1 MLSEIR
7 KRRQNYEKTHSTFTH
22 IGNGYS
28 MVACGGSEPAPSEGG
43 DAASE
48 PLKVG
53 ILQLIEHNAL
63 DSAREGFVQ
72 ALADNGLT
80 DGDTIVLDYQNA
92 QGDPSNLSTMSQR
105 FVNNNSDLVLTIA
118 TGAAQ
123 SMASNTTEIPI
134 LFTAVTDPVDAGLV
148 ASNEAPGGNVS
159 GTNDMSPIAQQIDL
173 MLQLKPETKTVG
185 LLYNSSEDN
194 SILQIDIVKG
204 VLEEKGIAWVEQ
216 TVTNSSDVQQAAQ
229 SVVPKVDAVY
239 LPTDNVIASAMPIVA
254 QVANDAKVPVIC
266 GEENMVLSGGLAT
279 LGLNYY
285 NLGYQTGEMA
295 IRILVEGADIS
306 AMPVESQTDFNYVI
320 NGETAAAIG
329 IEIPAELSEFVQ

>member
-1 MLSEIR
+1 MKKLIALLL
-7 KRRQNYEKTHSTFTH
+7 TLAMA
-22 IGNGYS
+22 IS

-254 QVANDAKVPVIC
+254 QVANDTKVPVIC

>member
-1 MLSEIR
+1 MKKL
-7 KRRQNYEKTHSTFTH
+7 TALLLTLAMAV
-22 IGNGYS
+22 S

-43 DAASE
+43 ETAE
-48 PLKVG
+48 ILKIG

-63 DSAREGFVQ
+63 DAAREGFVQ
-72 ALADNGLT
+72 ALADNGLV
-80 DGDTIVLDYQNA
+80 DGETIVIDYQNA

-105 FVNNNSDLVLTIA
+105 FVNNDSDLVLAIA

-148 ASNEAPGGNVS
+148 VSNEAPGGNVS

-194 SILQIDIVKG
+194 SVLQIDIVKD

-239 LPTDNVIASAMPIVA
+239 LPTDNVIASAIPIVA

-266 GEENMVLSGGLAT
+266 GEENMVTGGGLAT

-295 IRILVEGADIS
+295 VRILVGGADIS
-306 AMPVESQTDFNYVI
+306 TMPVESQTDFNYVI

>member
-1 MLSEIR
+1 MKKLIALLL
-7 KRRQNYEKTHSTFTH
+7 TLAMA
-22 IGNGYS
+22 IS

>member
-1 MLSEIR
+1 MKKL
-7 KRRQNYEKTHSTFTH
+7 TALLLTLAMAV
-22 IGNGYS
+22 S
-28 MVACGGSEPAPSEGG
+28 MVACGGSEPAPDEGG
-43 DAASE
+43 ETAE
-48 PLKVG
+48 TLKIG

-63 DSAREGFVQ
+63 DAAREGFVQ
-72 ALADNGLT
+72 ALADNGLV
-80 DGDTIVLDYQNA
+80 DGETIVIDYQNA

-105 FVNNNSDLVLTIA
+105 FVNNDSDLVLAIA

-148 ASNEAPGGNVS
+148 VSNEAPGGNVS

-194 SILQIDIVKG
+194 SVLQIDIVKD

-239 LPTDNVIASAMPIVA
+239 LPTDNVIASAIPIVA

-266 GEENMVLSGGLAT
+266 GEENMVTGGGLAT

-295 IRILVEGADIS
+295 VRILVGGADIS
-306 AMPVESQTDFNYVI
+306 TMPVESQTDFNYVI

>member
-1 MLSEIR
+1 MKKLTALLLTLAMAI
-7 KRRQNYEKTHSTFTH
+7 
-22 IGNGYS
+22 S
-28 MVACGGSEPAPSEGG
+28 MTACGGSEPAPSEGG
-43 DAASE
+43 ETAE
-48 PLKVG
+48 TLKIG

-72 ALADNGLT
+72 ALADNGLV
-80 DGDTIVLDYQNA
+80 DGETIVLDYQNA

-105 FVNNNSDLVLTIA
+105 FVNNDSDLVLTIA

-123 SMASNTTEIPI
+123 SMASNTSDIPI

-159 GTNDMSPIAQQIDL
+159 GTNDMSPIAQQVDL

-216 TVTNSSDVQQAAQ
+216 TVTNSADVQQAAQ
-229 SVVPKVDAVY
+229 SVIGKVDAVY

-254 QVANDAKVPVIC
+254 QVANEAKVPVIC
-266 GEENMVLSGGLAT
+266 GEENMVIGGGLAT

-295 IRILVEGADIS
+295 VRILVDGADIS
-306 AMPVESQTDFNYVI
+306 TMPVESQTDFNYVI

-329 IEIPAELSEFVQ
+329 IEIPAELAEFVQ

>member
-1 MLSEIR
+1 MKKLTALLLTLAMAI
-7 KRRQNYEKTHSTFTH
+7 
-22 IGNGYS
+22 S
-28 MVACGGSEPAPSEGG
+28 MVACGSSEPAAESGE
-43 DAASE
+43 E
-48 PLKVG
+48 MLKIGV
-53 ILQLIEHNAL
+53 LQLIEHNAL

-72 ALADNGLT
+72 ALADNGLV
-80 DGDTIVLDYQNA
+80 DGETIVLDYQNA

-105 FVNNNSDLVLTIA
+105 FVNNDSDLVLTIA

-123 SMASNTTEIPI
+123 SMASNTDEIPI

-159 GTNDMSPIAQQIDL
+159 GTNDMSPIAQQVDL

-229 SVVPKVDAVY
+229 SVIGKVDAVY

-254 QVANDAKVPVIC
+254 QVANEAKVPVIC
-266 GEENMVLSGGLAT
+266 GEENMVISGGLAT

-295 IRILVEGADIS
+295 VRILVDGADIS
-306 AMPVESQTDFNYVI
+306 TMPVESQTDFNYVI

-329 IEIPAELSEFVQ
+329 IEIPAELNEFVQ

>member
-1 MLSEIR
+1 MKKL
-7 KRRQNYEKTHSTFTH
+7 TALLLTLAMAV
-22 IGNGYS
+22 S

-43 DAASE
+43 ETSE
-48 PLKVG
+48 TLRIG

-72 ALADNGLT
+72 ALADNGLK
-80 DGDTIVLDYQNA
+80 DGETIVLDYQNA

-105 FVNNNSDLVLTIA
+105 FVNNDSDLVLTIA

-148 ASNEAPGGNVS
+148 ASNDAPGGNVS

-254 QVANDAKVPVIC
+254 QVANEAKVPVIC
-266 GEENMVLSGGLAT
+266 GEENMVTGGGLAT

-295 IRILVEGADIS
+295 VRILLEGADIS
-306 AMPVESQTDFNYVI
+306 EMPVESQTDFNYAI

>member
-1 MLSEIR
+1 MKKL
-7 KRRQNYEKTHSTFTH
+7 TALLLTLAMAV
-22 IGNGYS
+22 S

-43 DAASE
+43 ETAE
-48 PLKVG
+48 ILKIG

-63 DSAREGFVQ
+63 DAAREGFVQ
-72 ALADNGLT
+72 ALADNGLV
-80 DGDTIVLDYQNA
+80 DGETIVIDYQNA

-105 FVNNNSDLVLTIA
+105 FVNNDSDLVLAIA

-148 ASNEAPGGNVS
+148 VSNEAPGGNVS

-194 SILQIDIVKG
+194 SVLQIDIVKD

-266 GEENMVLSGGLAT
+266 GEENMVTGGGLAT

-295 IRILVEGADIS
+295 VRILVGGADIS
-306 AMPVESQTDFNYVI
+306 TMPVESQTDFNYVI
-320 NGETAAAIG
+320 NGETAAAMG

>member
-1 MLSEIR
+1 MKKLIALLL
-7 KRRQNYEKTHSTFTH
+7 TLAMA
-22 IGNGYS
+22 IS

-204 VLEEKGIAWVEQ
+204 ILEEKGIAWVEQ

>member
-1 MLSEIR
+1 MKKL
-7 KRRQNYEKTHSTFTH
+7 TALLLTLAMAV
-22 IGNGYS
+22 S
-28 MVACGGSEPAPSEGG
+28 MVACGGSEPVPSEGG
-43 DAASE
+43 ETAE
-48 PLKVG
+48 ILKIG

-63 DSAREGFVQ
+63 DAAREGFVQ
-72 ALADNGLT
+72 ALADNGLV
-80 DGDTIVLDYQNA
+80 DGETIVIDYQNA

-105 FVNNNSDLVLTIA
+105 FVNNDSDLVLAIA

-148 ASNEAPGGNVS
+148 VSNEAPGGNVS

-173 MLQLKPETKTVG
+173 MLQLKAETKTVG

-194 SILQIDIVKG
+194 SVLQIDIVKG
-204 VLEEKGIAWVEQ
+204 VLEEKGIAWIEQ

-266 GEENMVLSGGLAT
+266 GEENMVTGGGLAT

-295 IRILVEGADIS
+295 VRILVGGADIS
-306 AMPVESQTDFNYVI
+306 TMPVESQTDFNYVI
-320 NGETAAAIG
+320 NGETAAAMG

>member
-1 MLSEIR
+1 MKKL
-7 KRRQNYEKTHSTFTH
+7 TALLLTLAMAV
-22 IGNGYS
+22 S

-43 DAASE
+43 ETAE
-48 PLKVG
+48 ILKIG

-63 DSAREGFVQ
+63 DAAREGFVQ
-72 ALADNGLT
+72 ALADNGLV
-80 DGDTIVLDYQNA
+80 DGETIVIDYQNA

-105 FVNNNSDLVLTIA
+105 FVNNDSDLVLAIA

-173 MLQLKPETKTVG
+173 MLQLKAETKTVG

-194 SILQIDIVKG
+194 SVLQIDIVKG
-204 VLEEKGIAWVEQ
+204 VLEEKGIAWIEQ

-266 GEENMVLSGGLAT
+266 GEENMVTGGGLAT

-295 IRILVEGADIS
+295 VRILVGGADIS
-306 AMPVESQTDFNYVI
+306 TMPVESQTDFNYVI
-320 NGETAAAIG
+320 NGETAAAMG

>member
-1 MLSEIR
+1 MKKLTSLLL
-7 KRRQNYEKTHSTFTH
+7 TLAMAV
-22 IGNGYS
+22 S

-43 DAASE
+43 ETSE
-48 PLKVG
+48 TLRIG

-72 ALADNGLT
+72 ALADNGLK
-80 DGDTIVLDYQNA
+80 DGETIVLDYQNA

-105 FVNNNSDLVLTIA
+105 FVNNDSDLVLTIA
-118 TGAAQ
+118 TGVAQ

-148 ASNEAPGGNVS
+148 ASNDAPGGNVS

-254 QVANDAKVPVIC
+254 QVANEAKVPVIC
-266 GEENMVLSGGLAT
+266 GEENMVTGGGLAT

-295 IRILVEGADIS
+295 VRILLEGADIS

>member
-1 MLSEIR
+1 MKKL
-7 KRRQNYEKTHSTFTH
+7 TALLLTLAMAV
-22 IGNGYS
+22 S

-43 DAASE
+43 ETSE
-48 PLKVG
+48 TLRIG

-72 ALADNGLT
+72 ALADNGLK
-80 DGDTIVLDYQNA
+80 DGETIVLDYQNA

-105 FVNNNSDLVLTIA
+105 FVNNDSDLVLTIA

-148 ASNEAPGGNVS
+148 ASNDAPGGNVS

-254 QVANDAKVPVIC
+254 QVANEAKVPVIC
-266 GEENMVLSGGLAT
+266 GEENMVTGGGLAT

-295 IRILVEGADIS
+295 VRILLVGADIS
-306 AMPVESQTDFNYVI
+306 EMPVESQTDFNYAI

>member
-1 MLSEIR
+1 MKKLTSLLL
-7 KRRQNYEKTHSTFTH
+7 TLAMAV
-22 IGNGYS
+22 S

-43 DAASE
+43 ETSE
-48 PLKVG
+48 TLRIG

-72 ALADNGLT
+72 ALADNGLK
-80 DGDTIVLDYQNA
+80 DGETIVLDYQNA

-105 FVNNNSDLVLTIA
+105 FVNNDSDLVLTIA

-148 ASNEAPGGNVS
+148 ASNDAPGGNVS

-254 QVANDAKVPVIC
+254 QVANEAKVPVIC
-266 GEENMVLSGGLAT
+266 GEENMVTGGGLAT

-295 IRILVEGADIS
+295 VRILLEGADIS

>member
-1 MLSEIR
+1 
-7 KRRQNYEKTHSTFTH
+7 
-22 IGNGYS
+22 

>member
-1 MLSEIR
+1 MKKL
-7 KRRQNYEKTHSTFTH
+7 TALLLTLAMAV
-22 IGNGYS
+22 S

>member
-1 MLSEIR
+1 MKKL
-7 KRRQNYEKTHSTFTH
+7 TALLLTLAMAV
-22 IGNGYS
+22 S

-43 DAASE
+43 ETSE
-48 PLKVG
+48 TLRIG

-72 ALADNGLT
+72 ALADNGLK
-80 DGDTIVLDYQNA
+80 DGETIVLDYQNA

-105 FVNNNSDLVLTIA
+105 FVNNDSDLVLTIA

-148 ASNEAPGGNVS
+148 ASNDAPGGNVS

-254 QVANDAKVPVIC
+254 QVANEAKVPVIC
-266 GEENMVLSGGLAT
+266 GEENMVTGGGLAT

-295 IRILVEGADIS
+295 VRILLEGADIS